1 MMQHGEEGRP
11 FGISGLL
18 DELDFRTGPGAQ
30 KDMQKI
36 SVLREEVF
44 RALKRPN
51 FVSILVQSFEGGA
64 REKMLQM
71 GAQVPD
77 YFLGGF
83 CKSLGLSPSQS
94 AVVAFALMHSQYRSL
109 VQEALK
115 LLKAKIPEM
124 TSVSDVT
131 EEAVQGLT
139 RFVVNNEALR
149 SSPELVSRYVE
160 VVRNS
165 PYAPSAFG
173 DSAGRAQG
181 EGGAAEG
188 LGHLSAAARK
198 KTTAA
203 KILIEFGPQC
213 SVNSDTFRSA
223 LQEIGVPIDEMQLAE
238 IMVAVL
244 YPYPAKG
251 SSDSENKI
259 SFNLEVVSD
268 VLSREC
274 RHLRWPNVC
283 RSLDTPSFTLVNEG
297 IFLTLVKL
305 FIAISGRP
313 LPAVGLMGLWSNRS
327 AQLAL
332 LHYSWNTPRNQVDFS
347 DMFQNAIVLEAPNN
361 EDGSNVV
368 PAPQNSSWRCVPLY
382 RTLLDLASSG
392 MAIQVLE
399 VFLQAA
405 RLYPEY
411 ITIGL
416 AITADHSNLVSTEVL
431 RRVLPLFTGLQGSC
445 RPSFGIV
452 MSKLF
457 EVNQGLLLVL
467 FRMAFKNANIC
478 HDVLSLDSRLKSMG
492 GTFAAKLQEGAMLDE
507 ILSYWCVLAD
517 VGEFPL
523 EGKVSDVLNKNP
535 QLSASVFNFMKNH
548 EQNVRPRSVQ
558 PMERGVLSMECMSIL
573 GSVLK
578 FYPSVVNQQ
587 ELADVVS
594 LRKNQ
599 GSNTGSGD
607 SGAAAGAG
615 AGPAAAPTSRR
626 EPGPGP
632 AGPGGGEQGAQGA
645 GNAPGSNE
653 FEEVEDLANSYFQ
666 KIYTAD
672 MTIADVI
679 QLLKRFKSSTDQRE
693 QEIFRCMIHNL
704 FDEYRFFHKY
714 PEKELEV
721 TGRLFG
727 TLIQHQ
733 LVSSITLGI
742 ALRYVL
748 EALRKDPEQ
757 GGSMEKMFRFG
768 RISLEQF
775 RSRLIEWPQ
784 YCSHLIQIAHLQ
796 SHCPELY
803 KEAQKSI
810 SNPVP
815 PANADNTG
823 SAAAYAAETG
833 GRPPSHPGSS
843 AATAAGVQQQMGAMS
858 LQQQVDLAGGEL
870 TPLGTSDTPSAIER
884 MLVVN
889 QDIVGNQPP
898 ENMRDQIHFIVNN
911 IAKINVAQKTSELK
925 ALLGN
930 GDYSGWF
937 ANYLVVKRIS
947 TQPNLHGVY
956 ISIVDHLDS
965 NALTKAII
973 NSVYHNVTKL
983 LLSSKITTSS
993 SERSLLRNLGIWLG
1007 QITLARNRPVLQ
1019 RRCDLKGLL
1028 MWGYESGRLIAV
1040 CPFVAKILEGCKESK
1055 VFRPPNPWLVS
1066 LLGILRELYETE
1078 DLKMNIKFEVQVLCK
1093 NIDVRIEDVPRSR
1106 MLSRLPIPVKE
1117 KSPDFNVNNGSRS
1130 VPPSPPIGA
1139 SKGPPSPII
1148 SGISPVLPP
1157 SVPSGGGFGGSQKS
1171 PSPVM
1176 NPMQHQSMQQQP
1188 MLPNAVGD
1196 VQKGAGDLDKQQGV
1210 SGLDYNGPQEQ
1221 TVIPNLASY
1230 VNISPSIQFFVKN
1243 PAMRRVVP
1251 LAVDRAIREIIHA
1264 VVERSV
1270 TIAGVT
1276 TKQLILKDFAQ
1287 EPNEQNLRRAAHLM
1301 ISNLAGSMALVTCKE
1316 PLRVSIGNHLRSLL
1330 AQSISDQSVV
1340 EQIVQVCSNDNL
1352 ELGCMLIEKAATEKA
1367 IRDVDERMAPAIQA
1381 RRKHRETGQ
1390 PFVDPAIQKNRYPKE
1405 LPEMLKAKAGGMSQQ
1420 QLLVYEGFQRHSR
1433 TGSAPAFLQ
1442 KPMDNKTTGTAQQQ
1456 SAPVLSMSQALEAY
1470 QHCLTSLDSAIKT
1483 VSQEA
1488 QRVTLSQLGADHE
1501 ILNSLRDIIHIT
1513 HRIQPRVRVEAAVA
1527 FAENV
1532 FKHLTEVTAASSD
1545 LLHMEVLVGIIEALR
1560 EACGGAKAFPL
1571 DIVSW
1576 LNRYSTYN
1584 LVEESHRET
1593 HRFVLS
1599 LLMRANLLRPAEVDV
1614 YFSNNL
1620 DGGHN
1625 MLWVEVALSFV
1636 KHCISEDLAAT
1647 YEFATTF
1654 DTVSKM
1660 RPANATV
1667 RKQLQ
1672 KWLTDLRSLAAAKD
1686 EQKAANSGASAAGGQ
1701 AGSQAVGGSQSATG
1715 REQVVQLLERWMRVW
1730 SSSNDQVFNQFLQL
1744 MHQYGVLKTEESADR
1759 FFRIATDVCIDACN
1773 KSVQLHS
1780 VSTNPAS
1787 GEPMTSPLLSYNV
1800 IDALAKLFLQLIRL
1814 ADKENSNAAVVR
1826 INLFGRILQA
1836 VARSLLEECEAKAN
1850 MNANFDQRPYY
1861 RLFVNLFQ
1869 DLGPCDPKQD
1879 PSPSVQMLLSVF
1891 TQVLLAVQPS
1901 QVPAFA
1907 FSWLQLISHRTILP
1921 HFLHSKSQ
1929 KSWSYLHR
1937 LLMVQLLFLQPYLR
1951 TAQLS
1956 EPIRRLYKGTLR
1968 VMLVLLHDFPEF
1980 LCDYHV
1986 SFCDV
1991 IPQTCVQLRN
2001 LVLSAFPRSMRL
2013 PDPFTPNLKVDL
2025 LPEISQSPRILTE
2038 YVTILSE
2045 RGIKARIDSYL
2056 NSRQPA
2062 EFPGQLAGM
2071 FTANAGKLHEISPL
2085 ISAIVVYIGVQAN
2098 AMQQQQQQQ
2107 QGKAASLQSS
2117 SSLELFKQILGG
2129 LDSDTEGRYYLLN
2142 AMANQLRYPNN
2153 QTHFFSCIL
2162 LFLFADA
2169 DQEILQEQI
2178 TRILLERLIVHRP
2191 HPVRTKCL
2199 LIIFCYSF
2207 F

>member
-1 MMQHGEEGRP
+1 MQYGEDGRP
-11 FGISGLL
+11 FGISSLL
-18 DELDFRTGPGAQ
+18 DEIDFRAGVTQ
-30 KDMQKI
+30 KDMQRI
-36 SVLREEVF
+36 SVLHEEVQK
-44 RALKRPN
+44 ALKKPN
-51 FVSILVQSFEGGA
+51 FVSIICQAFEGGT

-71 GAQVPD
+71 GAEVPSF
-77 YFLGGF
+77 FLSGF
-83 CKSLGLSPSQS
+83 CRALNLSASQS
-94 AVVAFALMHSQYRSL
+94 SVVAFSLMHSQYRSL

-115 LLKAKIPEM
+115 LLKSKIPEM
-124 TSVSDVT
+124 TSVSDVS
-131 EEAVQGLT
+131 EEALQGLT
-139 RFVVNNEALR
+139 RFVVNNETLR
-149 SSPELVSRYVE
+149 SSPELVSRYIE
-160 VVRNS
+160 IVRNS
-165 PYAPSAFG
+165 PMVATILGGDPSVRVE
-173 DSAGRAQG
+173 SS
-181 EGGAAEG
+181 GADG
-188 LGHLSAAARK
+188 LNQLSASIRK
-198 KTTAA
+198 KTIIA
-203 KILIEFGPQC
+203 KALIEFSPQC
-213 SVNSDTFRSA
+213 SANAETFRSA
-223 LQEIGVPIDEMQLAE
+223 LQEINVPIDEQQAAE
-238 IMVAVL
+238 IIVAVL
-244 YPYPAKG
+244 YPYPSK
-251 SSDSENKI
+251 SEPENKI
-259 SFNLEVVSD
+259 SFNLEVVCD

-283 RSLDTPSFTLVNEG
+283 RSLDTPSFAMVNEG
-297 IFLTLVKL
+297 IFQTLVKI

-313 LPAVGLMGLWSNRS
+313 LPAIGLMGLWSNRS

-332 LHYSWNTPRNQVDFS
+332 LHYSWNAPRNQVDFS
-347 DMFQNAIVLEAPNN
+347 DMFANAIVLEAPTN
-361 EDGSNVV
+361 EDGQSMV

-399 VFLQAA
+399 VFLQAV

-411 ITIGL
+411 ITVGL
-416 AITADHSNLVSTEVL
+416 AITADHSNPVSTEVL
-431 RRVLPLFTGLQGSC
+431 RRVLPLFTGLQGSS
-445 RPSFGIV
+445 RPSFGII
-452 MSKLF
+452 MSKLYD
-457 EVNQGLLLVL
+457 VNQGLLLVL

-478 HDVLSLDSRLKSMG
+478 HDVLSLDARLKSMG
-492 GTFAAKLQEGAMLDE
+492 NVFASKLQEGAMLDE

-517 VGEFPL
+517 IGEFHL
-523 EGKVSDVLNKNP
+523 ESKLGEVLSKNP
-535 QLSASVFNFMKNH
+535 QLATLVVNFMKNH
-548 EQNVRPRSVQ
+548 VPNVRSRSVQ
-558 PMERGVLSMECMSIL
+558 PAERGVLSIESMAIL
-573 GSVLK
+573 SSVLK
-578 FYPSVVNQQ
+578 FYPSVVPPQD
-587 ELADVVS
+587 LAEITS
-594 LRKNQ
+594 LRNHPRSESL
-599 GSNTGSGD
+599 GSNGGSSDGLV
-607 SGAAAGAG
+607 SA
-615 AGPAAAPTSRR
+615 SRR
-626 EPGPGP
+626 DVL
-632 AGPGGGEQGAQGA
+632 GAQS
-645 GNAPGSNE
+645 GSEQNPQSGGPSSTGNE

-672 MTIADVI
+672 MTISDVI

-796 SHCPELY
+796 THCPDLY

-815 PANADNTG
+815 PSSSESSGGNG
-823 SAAAYAAETG
+823 SYPPDGAG
-833 GRPPSHPGSS
+833 GRPPSHPSS
-843 AATAAGVQQQMGAMS
+843 VSQGVTTATQQLGAMS
-858 LQQQVDLAGGEL
+858 LQQQVDIAEGEL
-870 TPLGTSDTPSAIER
+870 IGSSETPNAIER
-884 MLVVN
+884 MLIVN
-889 QDIVGNQPP
+889 QDVSGAQPP
-898 ENMRDQIHFIVNN
+898 EGMRDQIHFIVNN

-925 ALLGN
+925 TILSN
-930 GDYSGWF
+930 GDYYGWF

-965 NALTKAII
+965 SALMKAVI

-983 LLSSKITTSS
+983 LLSNKITTSS

-1007 QITLARNRPVLQ
+1007 QITLARNKPVFQ

-1028 MWGYESGRLIAV
+1028 MWGYMSGRLIAV

-1066 LLGILRELYETE
+1066 MLGILRELYETE

-1093 NIDVRIEDVPRSR
+1093 NIELRIEDVPRSHC
-1106 MLSRLPIPVKE
+1106 LSRLPTPVKE
-1117 KSPDFNVNNGSRS
+1117 KSPDFNVKPG
-1130 VPPSPPIGA
+1130 PGTTPSPPIGGA
-1139 SKGPPSPII
+1139 KGPPSPTIT
-1148 SGISPVLPP
+1148 GLSPALPP
-1157 SVPSGGGFGGSQKS
+1157 AIPGVAAFGANSQKS
-1171 PSPVM
+1171 LSPNLHVS
-1176 NPMQHQSMQQQP
+1176 QQQVMQQQ
-1188 MLPNAVGD
+1188 MLPNAVSD
-1196 VQKGAGDLDKQQGV
+1196 SDSDKPQGV
-1210 SGLDYNGPQEQ
+1210 TGLNYNGPQEQ

-1230 VNISPSIQFFVKN
+1230 VNISPNIQFFVKN

-1276 TKQLILKDFAQ
+1276 TKQLILKDFA
-1287 EPNEQNLRRAAHLM
+1287 EEANEQNLRSAAHLM
-1301 ISNLAGSMALVTCKE
+1301 ISNLSGSMALVTCKE

-1367 IRDVDERMAPAIQA
+1367 IRDVDESMANAIQA

-1390 PFVDPAIQKNRYPKE
+1390 PFVDPATQKGRYPRE
-1405 LPEMLKAKAGGMSQQ
+1405 LPEMLRPKAGGMSQQ
-1420 QLLVYEGFQRHSR
+1420 QLLVYEGFQRHFR
-1433 TGSAPAFLQ
+1433 TAS
-1442 KPMDNKTTGTAQQQ
+1442 TALHKNADAKSSQQA
-1456 SAPVLSMSQALEAY
+1456 SGPVMSISQALESY
-1470 QHCLTSLDSAIKT
+1470 QQCLTNLDAAIKN
-1483 VSQEA
+1483 VSQ
-1488 QRVTLSQLGADHE
+1488 QGQKMTLSMLGSDNE
-1501 ILNSLRDIIHIT
+1501 ILDLLRDIIHIT
-1513 HRIQPRVRVEAAVA
+1513 HRIQPRVRVEAATA
-1527 FAENV
+1527 FAESV
-1532 FKHLTEVTAASSD
+1532 FKHLLEVTAVSSD
-1545 LLHMEVLVGIIEALR
+1545 LLHMEVLVGILEALR

-1571 DIVSW
+1571 DIANW

-1584 LVEESHRET
+1584 LNEESHMET
-1593 HRFVLS
+1593 HRTVLS
-1599 LLMRANLLRPAEVDV
+1599 LLMRANLLRPAEVDI
-1614 YFSNNL
+1614 YFANNL
-1620 DGGHN
+1620 DGGLN

-1686 EQKAANSGASAAGGQ
+1686 EQKATSST
-1701 AGSQAVGGSQSATG
+1701 SATG
-1715 REQVVQLLERWMRVW
+1715 NSPQQSRESAGRDQVVQLLERWMRVW
-1730 SSSNDQVFNQFLQL
+1730 SSSNDQIFNQYLQL
-1744 MHQYGVLKTEESADR
+1744 MHQYGVLKTEEAADR
-1759 FFRIATDVCIDACN
+1759 FFRIATDVCVDACN

-1780 VSTNPAS
+1780 LSTNATS
-1787 GEPMTSPLLSYNV
+1787 GEPMNAPLLSYNV

-1814 ADKENSNAAVVR
+1814 ADKENANAAVVR
-1826 INLFGRILQA
+1826 INLFGRILHA
-1836 VARSLLEECEAKAN
+1836 VARSLLEECESKLN
-1850 MNANFDQRPYY
+1850 QNSTFDQRPYY

-1869 DLGPCDPKQD
+1869 DLGPCDPKQE
-1879 PSPSVQMLLSVF
+1879 PNQGTQMLLSVF
-1891 TQVLLAVQPS
+1891 TQVLLVVQPS
-1901 QVPAFA
+1901 QAPAFS
-1907 FSWLQLISHRTILP
+1907 FSWLQLISHRSVLP

-1991 IPQTCVQLRN
+1991 IPHTCVQLRN
-2001 LVLSAFPRSMRL
+2001 LVLSAFPRAMRL

-2038 YVTILSE
+2038 YVTILSD

-2056 NSRQPA
+2056 SSGEPS
-2062 EFPGQLAGM
+2062 EFPGQIASI
-2071 FTANAGKLHEISPL
+2071 FTAAVGKLHEVSPL

-2098 AMQQQQQQQ
+2098 AIQQQ

-2117 SSLELFKQILGG
+2117 SALELFKQILGG
-2129 LDSDTEGRYYLLN
+2129 LESEGRYFLLN

-2191 HPVRTKCL
+2191 HPVCMHFL
-2199 LIIFCYSF
+2199 LTNNVQNLMLLSLLVVGAAYHFHRIDKESEICVLEEVFYDMCT
-2207 F
+2207 

>member
-1 MMQHGEEGRP
+1 MQFGDEGRP
-11 FGISGLL
+11 FGISSLL
-18 DELDFRTGPGAQ
+18 DDMDFRDQRPGPAAQ
-30 KDMQKI
+30 KVALLKD
-36 SVLREEVF
+36 EVQ

-51 FVSILVQSFEGGA
+51 FVSILCQSFEGGA

-71 GAQVPD
+71 GAQVPEF
-77 YFLGGF
+77 FLSGF
-83 CKSLGLSPSQS
+83 CKVLNLSASQ
-94 AVVAFALMHSQYRSL
+94 ATVVAFALMHSQYRSL

-115 LLKAKIPEM
+115 LLKSKIIEL

-131 EEAVQGLT
+131 EEAVQALT
-139 RFVVNNEALR
+139 RFVITNETLR
-149 SSPELVSRYVE
+149 SSPELASRFVE

-165 PYAPSAFG
+165 PYAASAFQ
-173 DSAGRAQG
+173 AV
-181 EGGAAEG
+181 EGGAEG
-188 LGHLSAAARK
+188 MNALSAAARK
-198 KTTAA
+198 KPLIA
-203 KILIEFGPQC
+203 KALIEIGPRC
-213 SVNSDTFRSA
+213 SASVDSFRST
-223 LQEIGVPIDEMQLAE
+223 LQEIGMPIDEQQLAE
-238 IMVAVL
+238 ILVAVL
-244 YPYPAKG
+244 YPYPKSPAEPDTKVG
-251 SSDSENKI
+251 
-259 SFNLEVVSD
+259 FTLEVVSE
-268 VLSREC
+268 VLAREC

-283 RSLDTPSFTLVNEG
+283 RSLDTPNFTMVNES
-297 IFLTLVKL
+297 IFQTLVKL
-305 FIAISGRP
+305 FMAISGRP
-313 LPAVGLMGLWSNRS
+313 LPAVGLMGLWSNRA

-332 LHYSWNTPRNQVDFS
+332 LHYSWNVARNLVDFS
-347 DMFQNAIVLEAPNN
+347 DMYANAIVLEGPNN
-361 EDGSNVV
+361 EDGSSMI
-368 PAPQNSSWRCVPLY
+368 PAPPNSSWRCVPLY
-382 RTLLDLASSG
+382 RTLLDIASAG
-392 MAIQVLE
+392 MAVQVLE
-399 VFLQAA
+399 VFLQAV

-416 AITADHSNLVSTEVL
+416 AITADHSNPVSTEVL
-431 RRVLPLFTGLQGSC
+431 RRVLPLFTGLQGSS
-445 RPSFGIV
+445 RPSFGVV

-478 HDVLSLDSRLKSMG
+478 HDVLSLDARLKSMG
-492 GTFAAKLQEGAMLDE
+492 AVFANKLQEGAMLDE
-507 ILSYWCVLAD
+507 ILSYWFLR
-517 VGEFPL
+517 
-523 EGKVSDVLNKNP
+523 KNP
-535 QLSASVFNFMKNH
+535 QLAASVFNFMKNH
-548 EQNVRPRSVQ
+548 QQNVRPRSLPPV
-558 PMERGVLSMECMSIL
+558 ERGVLSVECMAVL
-573 GSVLK
+573 AAVLK
-578 FYPSVVNQQ
+578 FYPSIVPPQ
-587 ELADVVS
+587 ELADVSS
-594 LRKNQ
+594 LRNHPRSESI
-599 GSNTGSGD
+599 GSNGGSDGGGGRRE
-607 SGAAAGAG
+607 GAPG
-615 AGPAAAPTSRR
+615 GPAAEANPS
-626 EPGPGP
+626 GS
-632 AGPGGGEQGAQGA
+632 
-645 GNAPGSNE
+645 GNASGSE

-672 MTIADVI
+672 MTITDVI
-679 QLLKRFKSSTDQRE
+679 LLLKRFKSSADQRE

-796 SHCPELY
+796 RHCPELY

-810 SNPVP
+810 SNPTP
-815 PANADNTG
+815 PT
-823 SAAAYAAETG
+823 AATDSGAGGGDGAA
-833 GRPPSHPGSS
+833 GRPPSHPGSTAQGI
-843 AATAAGVQQQMGAMS
+843 AAAQQQMGAMS
-858 LQQQVDLAGGEL
+858 LQQQVDLAEGGI
-870 TPLGTSDTPSAIER
+870 TPLGTSDTPSAIEK

-889 QDIVGNQPP
+889 QDVAGGQPP
-898 ENMRDQIHFIVNN
+898 EATRDQIHFIVNN
-911 IAKINVAQKTSELK
+911 IAKVNVAQKTNELK
-925 ALLGN
+925 AILSTGEF
-930 GDYSGWF
+930 YGWF

-947 TQPNLHGVY
+947 TQPNLHAVY
-956 ISIVDHLDS
+956 LSIVDHLNS
-965 NALTKAII
+965 SALTKDII
-973 NSVYHNVTKL
+973 NCVYHNVTKL

-1007 QITLARNRPVLQ
+1007 QITLARNKPVLQ

-1028 MWGYESGRLIAV
+1028 LWGYASGRLIAV

-1106 MLSRLPIPVKE
+1106 CLSRLPAPIKE
-1117 KSPDFNVNNGSRS
+1117 KSPDFNVKPQPGA
-1130 VPPSPPIGA
+1130 VPSPPIGA
-1139 SKGPPSPII
+1139 AKGPPSPTI
-1148 SGISPVLPP
+1148 SGLSPALPP
-1157 SVPSGGGFGGSQKS
+1157 AVPGAASYSSQQSS
-1171 PSPVM
+1171 PNIQP
-1176 NPMQHQSMQQQP
+1176 NQQP
-1188 MLPNAVGD
+1188 MLPSAVGD
-1196 VQKGAGDLDKQQGV
+1196 SEDKQGV
-1210 SGLDYNGPQEQ
+1210 SGLSYNGPQEQ

-1230 VNISPSIQFFVKN
+1230 VNISPNIQFFVKN

-1276 TKQLILKDFAQ
+1276 TKQLVLKDFAE
-1287 EPNEQNLRRAAHLM
+1287 EPNEQNLRSAAHLM

-1316 PLRVSIGNHLRSLL
+1316 PLRVSIGNHIRSLL
-1330 AQSISDQSVV
+1330 AQSISDQSVL

-1367 IRDVDERMAPAIQA
+1367 VRDVDESMASAIQA

-1390 PFVDPAIQKNRYPKE
+1390 PFVDPAILKGRYPKE
-1405 LPEMLKAKAGGMSQQ
+1405 LPEMLRAKAGGLSQQ
-1420 QLLVYEGFQRHSR
+1420 QLSVYEGFQRHAR
-1433 TGSAPAFLQ
+1433 NAPAASLHKEADASGKNSGPTSQ
-1442 KPMDNKTTGTAQQQ
+1442 TPG
-1456 SAPVLSMSQALEAY
+1456 PVLSMSQALEAY
-1470 QHCLTSLDSAIKT
+1470 QQCLTTLDTAIKSA
-1483 VSQEA
+1483 SQKN
-1488 QRVTLSQLGADHE
+1488 QRMSLSMLGGDHE
-1501 ILNSLRDIIHIT
+1501 ILNLLRQLIHIT
-1513 HRIQPRVRVEAAVA
+1513 HQIQTRVRVEAATA

-1532 FKHLTEVTAASSD
+1532 FKHLADVSASTAD
-1545 LLHMEVLVGIIEALR
+1545 MLHMEVLVGILEALR
-1560 EACGGAKAFPL
+1560 EACGGAKSFPL
-1571 DIVSW
+1571 DVTVW

-1584 LVEESHRET
+1584 LGEEPHREA
-1593 HRFVLS
+1593 HRTLLS
-1599 LLMRANLLRPAEVDV
+1599 LLMRASLLRPADVDV
-1614 YFSNNL
+1614 YFANNL

-1686 EQKAANSGASAAGGQ
+1686 EQKAAGAAAQSGT
-1701 AGSQAVGGSQSATG
+1701 QSRDSTA

-1730 SSSNDQVFNQFLQL
+1730 SSSNDQVFNQYLQL
-1744 MHQYGVLKTEESADR
+1744 MHQFGVLKTEDAADR
-1759 FFRIATDVCIDACN
+1759 FFRIATDVCVDACN

-1780 VSTNPAS
+1780 VSTNPTT
-1787 GEPMTSPLLSYNV
+1787 GEPLNAPLLSFNV
-1800 IDALAKLFLQLIRL
+1800 IDALSKLFLQLIRL

-1836 VARSLLEECEAKAN
+1836 IARSLLEECETKAN
-1850 MNANFDQRPYY
+1850 MNTSFDQRPYF
-1861 RLFVNLFQ
+1861 RLFINLFQ
-1869 DLGPCDPKQD
+1869 DLGTCDPKAD

-1929 KSWSYLHR
+1929 KSWAYMHR
-1937 LLMVQLLFLQPYLR
+1937 LLMVQLMFLQPYLR

-1991 IPQTCVQLRN
+1991 IPHTCVQLRN
-2001 LVLSAFPRSMRL
+2001 LVLSAFPRAMRL

-2038 YVTILSE
+2038 YVTILSD

-2056 NSRQPA
+2056 NSRQPT
-2062 EFPGQLAGM
+2062 EFPGQIASM
-2071 FTANAGKLHEISPL
+2071 FSAATGKLHEISPL

-2098 AMQQQQQQQ
+2098 AIQQQ
-2107 QGKAASLQSS
+2107 QGKGASLQSS
-2117 SSLELFKQILGG
+2117 SALELFKQILGG
-2129 LDSDTEGRYYLLN
+2129 LDAEGRYFLIN

-2162 LFLFADA
+2162 LFLFSDA
-2169 DQEILQEQI
+2169 DQEILQELI

-2191 HPVRTKCL
+2191 HPWGL
-2199 LIIFCYSF
+2199 LITFIELIKNPRYAFWRKSF
-2207 F
+2207 TTCAPEIERVFESVSRSCIGGP